1 MTPDEPAEMLE
12 QPESE
17 VSSMKL
23 LANINV
29 AIRARPKKAN
39 LHSLWKKKAQ
49 DSYSH

>member
-29 AIRARPKKAN
+29 AN